1 MCCIVS
7 IFIVID
13 VKTQYFGLSEDYM
26 IVLHLN
32 FELSKSPSK
41 LKEFVTIEL
50 AVLTLFK
57 TKIKTLF
64 YTSSIHICI
73 LNILNRKLNR
83 SEAVLRV

>member
-7 IFIVID
+7 IFID